1 MATSLLKRQAM
12 TGSPASQEA
21 LDLLWQGVA
30 ANPAAHTLARMD
42 FSIIYANDTALDLW
56 GHKDQSEVTV
66 KPPITFWHDRRAAL
80 KFSKQV
86 LAKGEHTGDLVARRV
101 DGTLGTFRLC
111 ANVIRGKDSEP
122 LGILGVYFDVSDA
135 TARERALEASEERF
149 KDIAELSADYI
160 WETDRDHGLTFL
172 TVGFEK
178 VLGVQRETCYGKTFW
193 DLMGELESVGGKA
206 EGWQPLREAV
216 EDHVDCRDVQ
226 ITLDFPEGQR
236 LYVSCSGRP
245 ILDKDGAYIGF
256 RGAAR
261 NVTRRSEAEQK
272 IRQQSYVMQGMADAV
287 YIIDGDGIVLD
298 VNPAVREIF
307 GWKRDHVVGRL
318 VYDLWAEAEAEGL
331 DRDAMLTALETEG
344 FWRGEFEFVRQDGT
358 GDRVYVD
365 QMTFPVRDESTGGTG
380 RVSIIREVTEQKRA
394 QEKLKRIEQRYAL
407 AADYGKTVVWEA
419 TPERDEFIAAGD
431 SILLP
436 VGDEIQSGTLL
447 FPRIDAFHP
456 DDAAKMYA
464 HVADFLSGRSTEATV
479 EARVTDP
486 DGSLRWMLVHTNVVS
501 SPGERPVRLV
511 GTTRDITEQ
520 KEAELALRRSE
531 QRYALAANYGKTT
544 VWEATPERN
553 EFVAAGD
560 SVMLPLDE
568 DVRESNQFFERF
580 EAFHPED
587 RKKMLSLVE
596 TLLQGKTTDATIEVR
611 VPVPDGEMRWMR
623 LHSNV
628 VSPPGEKP
636 VRLIGTT
643 RDITEEMQA
652 EFALRHSESQLARAQ
667 EIAGL
672 GSWELDLKT
681 RQMTWSDELF
691 RIHERDLALGA
702 PILDEGYGLIHPQD
716 QDTFGRLFRQAVEEG
731 ISINADYRAVTKA
744 GHERILHCNSEAEF
758 DADGKPI
765 RLFGTTQDITEIR
778 TTERQLQQA
787 QKMESVGQLS
797 AGVAH
802 DFNNLLAII
811 IGNLEIL
818 GDVTH
823 EETELGSLVAEARAA
838 ASRGADLTK
847 RLLAFSSLQTLFPRP
862 TNVGRLLKDLSELIR
877 RTIGPKVKVAVDQA
891 EDLWAARVDSA
902 QLESGI
908 LNLAINARDAMLDG
922 GTLTIRT
929 KNLVAKG
936 RDNGEGPEPVEADFV
951 CIEIADTGKGM
962 TPEIVERAVE
972 PFFTTKPLGEGSGLG
987 LSMVYGFI
995 RQSGGDFQIKSEPGV
1010 GTTIRLLIPRAVG
1023 EEAELL
1029 ELAAET
1035 AAAEGTGRRVL
1046 TVEDDPHVLNVVV
1059 KQLEAI
1065 GYGVEVATSGEE
1077 ALRMLESGERP
1088 FDVMLVDVVLGRGI
1102 DGVQLA
1108 IRAQESFPE
1117 LKILCMSGYADQ
1129 SAFKQS
1135 DTAAALPV
1143 ISKPFTKHQLRE
1155 GLESLFP
1162 DE

>member
-1 MATSLLKRQAM
+1 MATSLLRRQAM

-56 GHKDQSEVTV
+56 GHKDESEVTV

-101 DGTLGTFRLC
+101 DGTTGNFRLC
-111 ANVIRGKDSEP
+111 ANVIRGKDGEP

-135 TARERALEASEERF
+135 IARERALKESEERF
-149 KDIAELSADYI
+149 RDVAELSADYI

-172 TVGFEK
+172 TAGFEK
-178 VLGVQRETCYGKTFW
+178 VLGVPRETCYGKAFW
-193 DLMGELESVGGKA
+193 DLMGELEAIGGKA
-206 EGWQPLREAV
+206 EGWLPLREAV
-216 EDHVDCRDVQ
+216 ETHVACRDVQ
-226 ITLDFPEGQR
+226 ITLDFPDGQR

-245 ILDKDGAYIGF
+245 ILDERGAYIGF
-256 RGAAR
+256 RGSAH
-261 NVTRRSEAEQK
+261 NVTRRSEAEKK

-287 YIIDGDGIVLD
+287 YIIDGNGIVLD

-307 GWKRDHVVGRL
+307 GWKRDQVLGKL
-318 VYDLWAEAEAEGL
+318 VYDLWAEAKVEGL
-331 DRDAMLTALETEG
+331 ERDAIVTALEEEG
-344 FWRGEFEFVRQDGT
+344 FWRGEFEFIRQDGS

-365 QMTFPVRDESTGGTG
+365 QMTFPVGDESTGGSG
-380 RVSIIREVTEQKRA
+380 RVSIVRELTEQKRA
-394 QEKLKRIEQRYAL
+394 QEELKRIEQRYAL
-407 AADYGKTVVWEA
+407 AAAYGKTVVWEA
-419 TPERDEFIAAGD
+419 TPERDEFIADGD

-436 VGDEIQSGTLL
+436 IDDETQSGTLL

-456 DDAAKMYA
+456 DDAAEMYA
-464 HVADFLSGRSTEATV
+464 HVADFLSGKSTEATV
-479 EARVTDP
+479 EARVSDP

-501 SPGERPVRLV
+501 PPGERPVRLI

-520 KEAELALRRSE
+520 KEAELALRQSE
-531 QRYALAANYGKTT
+531 RRYALAANYGNTT

-553 EFVAAGD
+553 EFVAAGE

-568 DVRESNQFFERF
+568 DVRTSNRFFERF

-587 RKKMLSLVE
+587 RAKMHSLVQD
-596 TLLQGKTTDATIEVR
+596 LLEGEVADGTIEVR
-611 VPVPDGEMRWMR
+611 VPVQGGSMRWMR
-623 LHSNV
+623 LHTNV

-636 VRLIGTT
+636 VRLVGTT
-643 RDITEEMQA
+643 RDITDEREA
-652 EFALRHSESQLARAQ
+652 ESALRRSESQLARAQ
-667 EIAGL
+667 ETAGL

-681 RQMTWSDELF
+681 LQMTWSDELL
-691 RIHERDLALGA
+691 RIHDLDLALGA
-702 PILDEGYGLIHPQD
+702 PELDEGYGFIHPQD
-716 QDTFGRLFRQAVEEG
+716 QDTFGRQFDQAVKEG
-731 ISINADYRAVTKA
+731 ISVNADYRAVTKA
-744 GHERILHCNSEAEF
+744 GHEKILHCTAEAEF
-758 DADGKPI
+758 DASGKPI

-778 TTERQLQQA
+778 ATERQLQQA

-823 EETELGSLVAEARAA
+823 EETELGSLVGEARAA

-862 TNVGRLLKDLSELIR
+862 TNVGSLLNDLSELIR
-877 RTIGPKVKVAVDQA
+877 RTIGPKVEVAVDQA
-891 EDLWAARVDSA
+891 ADLWVARVDSA
-902 QLESGI
+902 QLESAI

-929 KNLVAKG
+929 RNVVA
-936 RDNGEGPEPVEADFV
+936 NGDDGEELLEADCV
-951 CIEIADTGKGM
+951 CIEIGDTGKGM
-962 TPEIVERAVE
+962 APELVDRAVE
-972 PFFTTKPLGEGSGLG
+972 PFFTTKQLGEGSGLG

-995 RQSGGDFQIKSEPGV
+995 RQSGGDFQIKSELGV
-1010 GTTIRLLIPRAVG
+1010 GTTVRLLLPRAVG

-1035 AAAEGTGRRVL
+1035 AAADGTGRRVL
-1046 TVEDDPHVLNVVV
+1046 AVEDDPHVLNVVV

-1077 ALRMLESGERP
+1077 ALRMLESGEQP

-1108 IRAQESFPE
+1108 AQAQESFSE

-1135 DTAAALPV
+1135 DSAAVLPV
-1143 ISKPFTKHQLRE
+1143 ISKPFTKRQLRE
-1155 GLESLFP
+1155 GLESLFS
-1162 DE
+1162 DD